1 MRRLGVLPVKTSAV
15 TVILLAGAVYG
26 ATEVREAVIRR
37 QERELARLEE
47 NVPDDVA
54 EKNPAS
60 GRSEQSIESRQIGT
74 AASGSG
80 RLTAYGT
87 SDNRSVTEQQTHET
101 QIQKSLNDGGASARE
116 IIISIP
122 DRQLALLENGKLI
135 KTYPIAVGTA
145 FTPSPEGEFT
155 IINHAKDPTYRHK
168 GKEIQPGRDNPLGS
182 RWMGLSLKG
191 YGIHGTN
198 VPRSIGRA
206 ASHGCFRMARQDVED
221 LYERVHVGDKVKV
234 RRERDAQIAS
244 LFTVQ
249 EHAPVQLASA
259 EAQVVSPAGPQ
270 SGTQHSDNPG
280 AN

>member
-37 QERELARLEE
+37 QELELARLEE
-47 NVPDDVA
+47 NVPNDVL
-54 EKNPAS
+54 EKNPAI
-60 GRSEQSIESRQIGT
+60 GRPEQSIESRQIGT
-74 AASGSG
+74 AANGSG
-80 RLTAYGT
+80 RLAASST
-87 SDNRSVTEQQTHET
+87 SDGRGVTEQQTHRT
-101 QIQKSLNDGGASARE
+101 QLQKSLSDSEATARE

-122 DRQLALLENGKLI
+122 DRQLALLENGRVI

-145 FTPSPEGEFT
+145 FTPSPEGDFT

-168 GKEIQPGRDNPLGS
+168 GKEIQPGKDNPLGS

-198 VPRSIGRA
+198 VPRSIGKPS
-206 ASHGCFRMARQDVED
+206 SHGCFRMARRDVED

-244 LFTVQ
+244 LFTAQ

-259 EAQVVSPAGPQ
+259 EVQVVSTAGPQ
-270 SGTQHSDNPG
+270 SGTQHTDNPG

>member
-37 QERELARLEE
+37 QELELARLEE
-47 NVPDDVA
+47 NVPNDVL
-54 EKNPAS
+54 EKNPAI
-60 GRSEQSIESRQIGT
+60 GRPEQSLESRQIGT
-74 AASGSG
+74 AANGSG
-80 RLTAYGT
+80 RLAASST
-87 SDNRSVTEQQTHET
+87 SDGRGVTEQQTHRT
-101 QIQKSLNDGGASARE
+101 QLQKSLSDSEATARE

-122 DRQLALLENGKLI
+122 DRQLALLENGKLV
-135 KTYPIAVGTA
+135 KTYPIAVGTT
-145 FTPSPEGEFT
+145 FTPSPEGDFT

-168 GKEIQPGRDNPLGS
+168 GKEIQPGKDNPLGS

-198 VPRSIGRA
+198 VPRSIGKA
-206 ASHGCFRMARQDVED
+206 ASHGCFRMARRDVED

-244 LFTVQ
+244 LFTAQ

-259 EAQVVSPAGPQ
+259 EVQVVSTAGPQ
-270 SGTQHSDNPG
+270 SGTQHTDNPG

>member
-37 QERELARLEE
+37 QELELARLEE
-47 NVPDDVA
+47 NVPNDVL
-54 EKNPAS
+54 EKNPAI
-60 GRSEQSIESRQIGT
+60 GRSEQSIESRQSGT
-74 AASGSG
+74 AANGSG
-80 RLTAYGT
+80 RLAASSTAE
-87 SDNRSVTEQQTHET
+87 SRNVTEQQTHKM
-101 QIQKSLNDGGASARE
+101 QIQKSLSDSGASARE

-122 DRQLALLENGKLI
+122 DRRLALLEDGKVV
-135 KTYPIAVGTA
+135 KTYPIAIGTA
-145 FTPSPEGEFT
+145 FTPSPEGDFT

-168 GKEIQPGRDNPLGS
+168 GKEIQPGEDNPLGS

-198 VPRSIGRA
+198 VPRSIGKA
-206 ASHGCFRMARQDVED
+206 ASHGCFRMARRDVED

-234 RRERDAQIAS
+234 RRERDEQIAS
-244 LFTVQ
+244 LFTAQ
-249 EHAPVQLASA
+249 EHAPVQLASTEVQA
-259 EAQVVSPAGPQ
+259 VLPAAPQ
-270 SGTQHSDNPG
+270 SSTQHSDNPG